1 MILKGGLR
9 TAFVVLLIIGSSA
22 WFRAPPV
29 YGASVYDFVQSA
41 SSASWSSGAGALP
54 FPGSTS
60 DSRGFALNLVDAQLE
75 DDSTYPSV
83 LESHPQWVTDGYIT
97 GVYPPQTIAQGTQ
110 LRVKTG
116 FLKGAT
122 GSDGVNFEVVLD
134 VNQVQHS
141 LVNLHSSYDGEL
153 DEATVDLSQYAGQ
166 TGRFILTVKAGK
178 SSGQDWAVWAEAKVE
193 STALP
198 DLKVM
203 DVYLTGS
210 TVYYKLKN
218 VGSASVGGQ
227 SAPASFTNVLMVDGK
242 QVAYDSYT
250 GTLSPG
256 QQTTRSFNYVF
267 KQTPPLNVVMVCADW
282 DQKVTE
288 SDEDNNCLEEGWALG
303 YPDLR
308 AYGLRW
314 SPPAVTLGRTVHL
327 VPEIE
332 NIGEAD
338 SPPCEVE
345 FRVDDVSIGSLTIPA
360 IPVGMRLS
368 DVDGQISLVWAPD
381 ELGEHE
387 VVFTVDAE
395 GEVDESDEANNLAG
409 DTIDVLSEDSTPPTA
424 SIYPTPLKLFGEPI
438 DETDNVTFVAGA
450 SDPSGV
456 QSITIYV
463 DGMAK
468 KMVYNSTT
476 CRYNAGFLPRLS
488 TVHYAAG
495 VYDKAGNYFLTPTY
509 TLTIESHYSQP
520 AQVDIEVNPAEPTEV
535 DAVTF
540 TATASYPYGI
550 DKLRIYLN
558 GHKVAEEEDATSL
571 SITRGPWVSDYTA
584 SYFAEAIDADGR
596 TRRTPEMSFTVGGL
610 ERYNVKNISAYVD
623 REIFVVSDLD
633 WRLVCQL
640 VPIAV
645 WKDMHPTESVAVGS
659 TYSFPALIYHEE
671 EDGRFDADSVIRF
684 IEQYAEYGRNRFGLR
699 VTILGDPPDELV
711 RLIESTV
718 FMETRETGRVRV
730 WRPTAV
736 TTTSTIVSL
745 RSTVIDG
752 GISFS
757 STGGLGGALMERWG
771 VGATVSGEGATGV
784 VPMDDIYTD
793 EEERSLREEY
803 WSTLNVYVLSEDE
816 YSTALMAS
824 VYASLLDAPLIL
836 QGYYDVDELYHKSVY
851 LVGDF
856 TDDEVEALRSGG
868 VNILSRLTLNQLRRN
883 YVAATGTNKL
893 ILVNPLDLW
902 TNHRRDYVTD
912 EGGTVSYLFGKH
924 SLAAPFLAAD
934 KKEVIISIP
943 SSSYPEID
951 AYVKESFETLMPGS
965 GLKYLTIMATPEAI
979 PIARANVPNP
989 VAINGGTI
997 YYQGQR
1003 YIDTDIVMNNLRGD
1017 DEDYLFA
1024 EPRMQFSPACSGEVV
1039 AWVDEDTW
1047 GDIWYRRV
1055 PTGTNV
1061 RLTGTGAPWAGQSRP
1076 AVYGTKIVWQ
1086 DGRNGNWDIYMHNV
1100 VTGITTRVADSTD
1113 MDEQPAMWGSRIVWQ
1128 RLVGNNWR
1136 IMCYD
1141 TSTGT
1146 ETRVTAGYPYTYEK
1160 PAIWENRI
1168 VYVSWRGG
1176 ENWDVFMSTLGTT
1189 IVETRI
1195 TNNPSMQWMP
1205 KVYGDRI
1212 VWQDNRN
1219 GDWDIYMYSISTATE
1234 TRLSSGDIDQVL
1246 PNIWG
1251 DNVVWLERGT
1261 DGFWYIVHHDLRTGL
1276 SRRIIRTEV
1285 SADDGPLWLELDGRY
1300 YGSNVNMGHQ
1310 DIAVGRIY
1318 GITVA
1323 DASAY
1328 VARDLFYER
1337 IDKNKDAL
1345 VVVRED
1351 HQAGI
1356 DDPTSSVWLEPYARS
1371 HYWTDEME
1379 DHFRDV
1385 YFYAG
1390 YDEVDPNSRTIYN
1403 KYDEVGLVVFVDHG
1417 IMDGFA
1423 STMDSYHMQ
1432 NIKMQLQP
1440 VTIIDL
1446 ACLTGAYNVMAT
1458 VGDPTDLMS
1467 AQHIRRGAMV
1477 YMGATDVS
1485 YWHNMFDNILDGI
1498 YNEGKTI
1505 GEVYM
1510 EARNEDYDDDV
1521 WCFSLTLQGDIFY
1534 ALHGDPT
1541 FKPKWE
1547 AWVREEV
1554 WYP

>member
-1 MILKGGLR
+1 M
-9 TAFVVLLIIGSSA
+9 LLILGSSTIVGS
-22 WFRAPPV
+22 PLV
-29 YGASVYDFVQSA
+29 HGDLVYDFVQSA
-41 SSASWSSGAGALP
+41 SSATWYSGAGSLP

-60 DSRGFALNLVDAQLE
+60 DSRGFALNLADAQLE
-75 DDSTYPSV
+75 DDSVYPLV
-83 LESHPQWVTDGYIT
+83 LENHPQWVADGYIT
-97 GVYPPQTIAQGTQ
+97 GVYPIQSIALNTQ

-116 FLKGAT
+116 LLKGAA
-122 GSDGVNFEVVLD
+122 GSDGINFEVTLD

-141 LVNLHSSYDGEL
+141 LTNVHSSYDGKL
-153 DEATVDLSQYAGQ
+153 DGTTVDLSQYAGQ
-166 TGRFILTVKAGK
+166 SGRFILTVRAGK
-178 SSGQDWAVWAEAKVE
+178 SSGQDWAVWAEAEIE

-198 DLKVM
+198 DLTVT
-203 DVYLTGS
+203 DIVLSGS
-210 TVYYKLKN
+210 TISYKLKN

-227 SAPASFTNVLMVDGK
+227 TAPASFTNLLMVDGK
-242 QVAYDSYT
+242 QVAYDLYT
-250 GTLSPG
+250 STLSPG
-256 QQTTRSFNYVF
+256 QQVTRSFNYVF
-267 KQTPPLNVVMVCADW
+267 KQTPPYNVVRVCADW
-282 DQKVTE
+282 DQKVAE
-288 SDEDNNCLEEGWALG
+288 EDEGNNCLEEVWGYG

-308 AYGLRW
+308 ANGLIW
-314 SPPAVTLGRTVHL
+314 SPSTVTLGHTVHL
-327 VPEIE
+327 IPDIE

-338 SPPCEVE
+338 STPCKAE
-345 FRVDDVSIGSLTIPA
+345 FRANDSVIGSLNIPA
-360 IPVGMRLS
+360 IPAGRRLS
-368 DVDGQISLVWAPD
+368 DVDSQLSLPWVPEEAGD
-381 ELGEHE
+381 HE
-387 VVFTVDAE
+387 ITFTVDSEDMVEE
-395 GEVDESDEANNLAG
+395 GDEANNQAG
-409 DTIDVLSEDSTPPTA
+409 DTIDVLPEDNTPPTV

-438 DETDNVTFVAGA
+438 NERDDVTFVAGA
-450 SDPSGV
+450 SDPSGI

-463 DGMAK
+463 DGMTK
-468 KMVYNSTT
+468 KTVYNSTT
-476 CRYNAGFLPRLS
+476 CTYHAGNLPRLS

-495 VYDKAGNYFLTPTY
+495 VYDKAGNYYLTPTY
-509 TLTIESHYSQP
+509 TLTVESYYSQP
-520 AQVDIEVNPAEPTEV
+520 AQVDIEVSPAEPTEV

-540 TATASYPYGI
+540 TATASYPYGV

-558 GHKVAEEEDATSL
+558 GHNVAEEEGATTL
-571 SITRGPWVSDYTA
+571 SIMRSPWARDYTA
-584 SYFAEAIDADGR
+584 SYFAEVVDIDGR
-596 TRRTPEMSFTVGGL
+596 IRRTPERSFTVGGL
-610 ERYNVKNISAYVD
+610 ERYNVKNMSVYTD

-645 WKDMHPTESVAVGS
+645 WKDMHPTEPVEVGS
-659 TYSFPALIYHEE
+659 TYSFPVLIYHEE
-671 EDGRFDADSVIRF
+671 DEGRFDADSVIRF
-684 IEQYAEYGRNRFGLR
+684 IEQYAEYGRNRYGLR

-711 RLIESTV
+711 RLIGSTV
-718 FMETRETGRVRV
+718 FMETRETDRVRV
-730 WRPTAV
+730 WRPTAA
-736 TTTSTIVSL
+736 TTASTIVSL

-752 GISFS
+752 GHAIG
-757 STGGLGGALMERWG
+757 STSGLSGALMDRWG
-771 VGATVSGEGATGV
+771 VTATIAEGATGV
-784 VPMDDIYTD
+784 VPMDDLYTD

-836 QGYYDVDELYHKSVY
+836 QGHYDVDELYHKSVY
-851 LVGDF
+851 IVGDF
-856 TDDEVEALRSGG
+856 TDSEVDALREGG
-868 VNILSRLTLNQLRRN
+868 VNILSRLTLNELRRN
-883 YVAATGTNKL
+883 YVAATVTNKL

-902 TNHRRDYVTD
+902 INHRGDYVTD
-912 EGGTVSYLFGKH
+912 EGSTVSYLFGKH

-965 GLKYLTIMATPEAI
+965 GLKYLTILATPEAI
-979 PIARANVPNP
+979 PIARANVPSP
-989 VAINGGTI
+989 VAINGDTI

-1003 YIDTDIVMNNLRGD
+1003 YIDTDIVSNSLRGD
-1017 DEDYLFA
+1017 DESYLFT
-1024 EPRMQFSPACSGEVV
+1024 EPRMQFSPACSGDVV

-1061 RLTGTGAPWAGQSRP
+1061 RLTGAVAPWAGQCRP
-1076 AVYGTKIVWQ
+1076 AVYGTKIAWQ
-1086 DGRNGNWDIYMHNV
+1086 DGRNGNSDIYMHNV
-1100 VTGITTRVADSTD
+1100 NTGITLRITDSADG
-1113 MDEQPAMWGSRIVWQ
+1113 DEWPSMWGNRIVWQ
-1128 RLVGNNWR
+1128 RSTGRYWR
-1136 IMCYD
+1136 IMSYD
-1141 TSTGT
+1141 ITTRT
-1146 ETRVTAGYPYTYEK
+1146 ETQVSPSEYYIFERPS
-1160 PAIWENRI
+1160 IWENRV
-1168 VYVSWRGG
+1168 VYVSNRGG
-1176 ENWDVFMSTLGTT
+1176 ENWDVYMSTLGTSIAT
-1189 IVETRI
+1189 IRV
-1195 TNNPSMQWMP
+1195 TNDPSMQWNP
-1205 KVYGDRI
+1205 KIYDDHI

-1219 GDWDIYMYSISTATE
+1219 GDWDIYMHTISTATE
-1234 TRLSSGDIDQVL
+1234 TRLTSEAIDQVL
-1246 PNIWG
+1246 PSIWG
-1251 DNVVWLERGT
+1251 DNIVWLERGT
-1261 DGFWYIVHHDLRTGL
+1261 DGFWYIVNHDLRTGFT
-1276 SRRIIRTEV
+1276 RRIARTEV

-1310 DIAVGRIY
+1310 DIATGRIY

-1337 IDKNKDAL
+1337 INKNRDAL

-1379 DHFRDV
+1379 GHFRDI

-1390 YDEVDPNSRTIYN
+1390 HDEVDPNSHTIYN

-1417 IMDGFA
+1417 IMDGFESA
-1423 STMDSYHMQ
+1423 MDSYHMQ
-1432 NIKMQLQP
+1432 NIKMQMQP
-1440 VTIIDL
+1440 VTVIDL

-1467 AQHIRRGAMV
+1467 AQNIRRGAMV

-1485 YWHNMFDNILDGI
+1485 YWHNMFDNILNGV
-1498 YNEGKTI
+1498 YNEGRAI
-1505 GEVYM
+1505 GEAYM
-1510 EARNEDYDDDV
+1510 EARNEDYDEDV
-1521 WCFSLTLQGDIFY
+1521 WCFSLTLRGDIFY

-1547 AWVREEV
+1547 AWEREEA

>member
-1 MILKGGLR
+1 MSICGRLRKFYIIILILGSGTLIG
-9 TAFVVLLIIGSSA
+9 FLLVHGD
-22 WFRAPPV
+22 P
-29 YGASVYDFVQSA
+29 VYDFVQSA
-41 SSASWSSGAGALP
+41 SSATWYSRAGSLP

-75 DDSTYPSV
+75 DDSVYPLV
-83 LESHPQWVTDGYIT
+83 LESHPQWVADGYIT
-97 GVYPPQTIAQGTQ
+97 GVYPVQSIASNTR

-116 FLKGAT
+116 LLKGAT
-122 GSDGVNFEVVLD
+122 GSDGVNFEVMLD
-134 VNQVQHS
+134 INQVQHS
-141 LVNLHSSYDGEL
+141 LINVHSSYDGKL
-153 DEATVDLSQYAGQ
+153 DETTADLSQYAGQ
-166 TGRFILTVKAGK
+166 SGRFILTVRAGK
-178 SSGQDWAVWAEAKVE
+178 SSGQDWAVWAEAEIE

-198 DLKVM
+198 DL
-203 DVYLTGS
+203 
-210 TVYYKLKN
+210 TVTDIVLSGNTISYKLKN
-218 VGSASVGGQ
+218 AGSASVGGQ
-227 SAPASFTNVLMVDGK
+227 AAPASFTNLLMVDGK
-242 QVAYDSYT
+242 QVAYDPYT

-256 QQTTRSFNYVF
+256 QQVTRSFNYVF
-267 KQTPPLNVVMVCADW
+267 KQTPPYNVVRVCADW
-282 DQKVTE
+282 DQKVAE
-288 SDEDNNCLEEGWALG
+288 EDEGNNCLEEVWGYG
-303 YPDLR
+303 YPDLK
-308 AYGLRW
+308 ANGLIW
-314 SPPAVTLGRTVHL
+314 SPSTVTIGHTVHL
-327 VPEIE
+327 VPDIE
-332 NIGEAD
+332 NIGEAN
-338 SPPCEVE
+338 STPCKVE
-345 FRVDDVSIGSLTIPA
+345 FKSDDSAIGILNIPA

-368 DVDGQISLVWAPD
+368 DVDSQLSLPWVPEEAGD
-381 ELGEHE
+381 HE
-387 VVFTVDAE
+387 ITFTVDSEDTVEE
-395 GEVDESDEANNLAG
+395 GDEANNQAG
-409 DTIDVLSEDSTPPTA
+409 DTIEVLPEDNTPPTA

-438 DETDNVTFVAGA
+438 NEMDDITFVAGA
-450 SDPSGV
+450 SDASGI

-468 KMVYNSTT
+468 KTVYDSTT
-476 CRYNAGFLPRLS
+476 CTYHAGSLPRLS

-495 VYDKAGNYFLTPTY
+495 VYDKAGNYYLTPTY
-509 TLTIESHYSQP
+509 FLTVASYYSQP
-520 AQVDIEVNPAEPTEV
+520 SQVDIEVSPSEPTEV
-535 DAVTF
+535 DTVTF

-558 GHKVAEEEDATSL
+558 GHKVSEEENATTL
-571 SITRGPWVSDYTA
+571 SISRSPWASGSTV
-584 SYFAEAIDADGR
+584 SYFAEAIDVDGR
-596 TRRTPEMSFTVGGL
+596 TRRTPERSFTVGGL
-610 ERYNVKNISAYVD
+610 ERFNVKNIGAYVD

-645 WKDMHPTESVAVGS
+645 WKEMHPTEPVAVGS
-659 TYSFPALIYHEE
+659 TYSFPVLIYHEE
-671 EDGRFDADSVIRF
+671 DEGRFDADSVIRF
-684 IEQYAEYGRNRFGLR
+684 IEQYAEYGRNRYGLR

-711 RLIESTV
+711 RLIGSTV
-718 FMETRETGRVRV
+718 FMETRETDRVRV
-730 WRPTAV
+730 WRPMAA

-752 GISFS
+752 GRDMG
-757 STGGLGGALMERWG
+757 STMGLGGALMDRWG
-771 VGATVSGEGATGV
+771 VTATITEGATGV
-784 VPMDDIYTD
+784 VPMDDLYTD

-836 QGYYDVDELYHKSVY
+836 QGHYDVDELYHRSVY
-851 LVGDF
+851 MVGDF
-856 TDDEVEALRSGG
+856 TDDEVEELRSAG
-868 VNILSRLTLNQLRRN
+868 VNILSRLTLNELRRN
-883 YVAATGTNKL
+883 YVAATATNKL

-902 TNHRRDYVTD
+902 TTHRRDYVTD

-924 SLAAPFLAAD
+924 SLASPFLAAD

-979 PIARANVPNP
+979 PIARANVPSP
-989 VAINGGTI
+989 VAINGDTI

-1003 YIDTDIVMNNLRGD
+1003 YIDTDIVVNSLRGD
-1017 DEDYLFA
+1017 DEAYLFT
-1024 EPRMQFSPACSGEVV
+1024 EPRMQFSPACSGDVV

-1055 PTGTNV
+1055 PMGSNI
-1061 RLTGTGAPWAGQSRP
+1061 RLTGASAPWSGQCRP

-1086 DGRNGNWDIYMHNV
+1086 DGRNGNWDIYMYNV
-1100 VTGITTRVADSTD
+1100 NTGITLRITNSADG
-1113 MDEQPAMWGSRIVWQ
+1113 DEWPSMWGNRIVWQ
-1128 RLVGNNWR
+1128 RSTGRYWR
-1136 IMCYD
+1136 IMSYD
-1141 TSTGT
+1141 ITTRT
-1146 ETRVTAGYPYTYEK
+1146 ETQVSPSEYYTFER
-1160 PAIWENRI
+1160 PSIWENRV
-1168 VYVSWRGG
+1168 VYVSNRGG
-1176 ENWDVFMSTLGTT
+1176 ENWDVYMSTLGTSIAT
-1189 IVETRI
+1189 IRV
-1195 TNNPSMQWMP
+1195 TNNPSMQWNP
-1205 KVYGDRI
+1205 KIYDDHI

-1219 GDWDIYMYSISTATE
+1219 GDWDIYMYTISTATE
-1234 TRLSSGDIDQVL
+1234 TRLTTETIDQVL
-1246 PNIWG
+1246 PSIWG
-1251 DNVVWLERGT
+1251 DNIIWLERGT
-1261 DGFWYIVHHDLRTGL
+1261 DGFWYIVNHDLRTGL
-1276 SRRIIRTEV
+1276 TRRITRTEV

-1300 YGSNVNMGHQ
+1300 YGSNLNMGRQ
-1310 DIAVGRIY
+1310 DIATGRIY

-1337 IDKNKDAL
+1337 INKNRDAL

-1351 HQAGI
+1351 HQTGI
-1356 DDPTSSVWLEPYARS
+1356 DDPTSSAWLEPYARS
-1371 HYWTDEME
+1371 HYWTDEIE

-1390 YDEVDPNSRTIYN
+1390 HDEVDPNSRTIYN

-1417 IMDGFA
+1417 IMDGFESA
-1423 STMDSYHMQ
+1423 MDSYHMQ
-1432 NIKMQLQP
+1432 NIKMQMQP
-1440 VTIIDL
+1440 VTVIDL

-1467 AQHIRRGAMV
+1467 AQNIRRGAMV

-1485 YWHNMFDNILDGI
+1485 YWHNMFDNILNGLYNDGR
-1498 YNEGKTI
+1498 TI

-1510 EARNEDYDDDV
+1510 EARNEDYDEDV
-1521 WCFSLTLQGDIFY
+1521 WCFSLTLRGDIFY

-1547 AWVREEV
+1547 GWETEEA

>member
-1 MILKGGLR
+1 MSVNGRLR
-9 TAFVVLLIIGSSA
+9 TVIIILLILGSGTLIGS
-22 WFRAPPV
+22 PLVHGDP
-29 YGASVYDFVQSA
+29 VYDFVQSA
-41 SSASWSSGAGALP
+41 SSATWYSGAGALP
-54 FPGSTS
+54 FPGGTS
-60 DSRGFALNLVDAQLE
+60 DSRGFALNLADAQLE
-75 DDSTYPSV
+75 DDAVYPLV
-83 LESHPQWVTDGYIT
+83 LEAHPQWVADGYIT
-97 GVYPPQTIAQGTQ
+97 GVYPAQSIASNTR

-122 GSDGVNFEVVLD
+122 GSDGVNFEVTLD
-134 VNQVQHS
+134 INQVQHS
-141 LVNLHSSYDGEL
+141 LINIHSSYDGDL
-153 DEATVDLSQYAGQ
+153 DEATADLSQYAGQ

-178 SSGQDWAVWAEAKVE
+178 SSGQDWAVWVEAEIE
-193 STALP
+193 PSALP
-198 DLKVM
+198 DLTVT
-203 DVYLTGS
+203 DISLSGS
-210 TVYYKLKN
+210 TISYKLKN
-218 VGSASVGGQ
+218 AGSASVGGQ
-227 SAPASFTNVLMVDGK
+227 AAPASFTNVLMVDGK
-242 QVAYDSYT
+242 QVANDAYT

-256 QQTTRSFNYVF
+256 QQVTRSFNYVF
-267 KQTPPLNVVMVCADW
+267 KQSAPTHFVRVYADW

-288 SDEDNNCLEEGWALG
+288 ADEDNNILDEEWTFGHPDLRANGLTWTPTVVTLGSTVHIIPDIENVGEADSQPCSVEFRIDDISIGSLSIPAIPAGMKLSDVNSQLAIQWVPGEEGEHEVTFTADADGDVDESDEDNN
-303 YPDLR
+303 
-308 AYGLRW
+308 
-314 SPPAVTLGRTVHL
+314 V
-327 VPEIE
+327 
-332 NIGEAD
+332 
-338 SPPCEVE
+338 
-345 FRVDDVSIGSLTIPA
+345 
-360 IPVGMRLS
+360 
-368 DVDGQISLVWAPD
+368 
-381 ELGEHE
+381 
-387 VVFTVDAE
+387 
-395 GEVDESDEANNLAG
+395 AG
-409 DTIDVLSEDSTPPTA
+409 DTVDVLPEDSDPPSA

-438 DETDNVTFVAGA
+438 NERDDVTFVAGA
-450 SDPSGV
+450 SDPSGI

-468 KMVYNSTT
+468 KTVYDSAT
-476 CRYNAGFLPRLS
+476 CSYNAGNLPRLS
-488 TVHYAAG
+488 TVHYAAA
-495 VYDKAGNYFLTPTY
+495 VYDKAGNYYLTPTY
-509 TLTIESHYSQP
+509 SLTIASYYSQP
-520 AQVDIEVNPAEPTEV
+520 SQVDIEVSPSEPTEV
-535 DAVTF
+535 DTITF

-558 GHKVAEEEDATSL
+558 GHKVAEEDGATTL
-571 SITRGPWVSDYTA
+571 SITRGPWASGSTV
-584 SYFAEAIDADGR
+584 SYFAEAIDVDGR
-596 TRRTPEMSFTVGGL
+596 TRRTPENSFTVGGL
-610 ERYNVKNISAYVD
+610 ERFNVKNMSAYVD

-645 WKDMHPTESVAVGS
+645 WKDMHPTEPVEVGS

-671 EDGRFDADSVIRF
+671 EDDKFDADSVIRF

-730 WRPTAV
+730 WRPTAA

-745 RSTVIDG
+745 RSTVVDG
-752 GISFS
+752 GFS
-757 STGGLGGALMERWG
+757 YSRTGGLSGALMERWG
-771 VGATVSGEGATGV
+771 VGATVSGEDATGV
-784 VPMDDIYTD
+784 VPMDDLYTD
-793 EEERSLREEY
+793 GEERSLREEY

-824 VYASLLDAPLIL
+824 VYASLLDAPIIM
-836 QGYYDVDELYHKSVY
+836 QGHYDPGELFHKSVY

-856 TDDEVEALRSGG
+856 TDGEVDALREGG
-868 VNILSRLTLNQLRRN
+868 VNILSRLTLNELRRN

-902 TNHRRDYVTD
+902 TSHRRDYVTD

-943 SSSYPEID
+943 SHSYPEID
-951 AYVKESFETLMPGS
+951 AYVKQSFETLMPGT

-979 PIARANVPNP
+979 PIARANVPSP
-989 VAINGGTI
+989 VAINGDTI

-1003 YIDTDIVMNNLRGD
+1003 YIDTDIVGNSLRGD
-1017 DEDYLFA
+1017 DEAYLFT

-1061 RLTGTGAPWAGQSRP
+1061 RLTGDSGPWFGQSRP
-1076 AVYGTKIVWQ
+1076 AVYGTRVVWQ
-1086 DGRNGNWDIYMHNV
+1086 DGRNGNNDIYTHNV
-1100 VTGITTRVADSTD
+1100 NTGITTRVTDAAEAD
-1113 MDEQPAMWGSRIVWQ
+1113 EWPVIWGNRIVWQ
-1128 RLVGNNWR
+1128 RLVGDRWR

-1141 TSTGT
+1141 IAAGT
-1146 ETRVTAGYPYTYEK
+1146 ETRVTLGYPYTYER
-1160 PAIWENRI
+1160 PAVWENRI

-1189 IVETRI
+1189 TVETRI
-1195 TNNPSMQWMP
+1195 TDNPTMQWNP
-1205 KVYGDRI
+1205 KIYGDHV

-1219 GDWDIYMYSISTATE
+1219 GDWDIYMYTISAATE
-1234 TRLSSGDIDQVL
+1234 TRLTSEAIDQVY
-1246 PNIWG
+1246 PSIWG
-1251 DNVVWLERGT
+1251 DNIVWLERGT
-1261 DGFWYIVHHDLRTGL
+1261 DGFWYIVHHDIRTGTT
-1276 SRRIIRTEV
+1276 RRIARTEV
-1285 SADDGPLWLELDGRY
+1285 SADDGPLWLEVDGRY

-1310 DIAVGRIY
+1310 DIATGRIY

-1337 IDKNKDAL
+1337 INKDRDAL

-1356 DDPTSSVWLEPYARS
+1356 DDGTSSVWLEPYARS

-1390 YDEVDPNSRTIYN
+1390 YDGVDPNSRTIYN

-1417 IMDGFA
+1417 IMDAFA
-1423 STMDSYHMQ
+1423 GAMDVYHMQ

-1440 VTIIDL
+1440 VTVIDL

-1467 AQHIRRGAMV
+1467 AQHMRRGAMV

-1485 YWHNMFDNILDGI
+1485 YWHNMFDNILDGV

-1505 GEVYM
+1505 GEVYL
-1510 EARNEDYDDDV
+1510 EARNEDYDNDV

-1534 ALHGDPT
+1534 ALHSDPT